1 MIQLNSWTKL
11 QIGHLCF
18 GNGCFKREKTLF
30 YDMQILFP
38 TFTFTFTYVHISITQ
53 GSPFTPFEFEIP
65 FFWCLNHTSANYS
78 ICFSSHYQMH
88 FWMQMRCKTC
98 LNFEMSVV
106 KTLKKKILVSR
117 FLLDAVG
124 LEWLCSC
131 LSVQSEQDKEP
142 KTDQLQE
149 GLFNLKKV
157 TKIGIFFLVKSS
169 LSICMENRRIP
180 GAILAIDSKVC
191 FLLRSSPT

>member
-1 MIQLNSWTKL
+1 MIQLNSWKKL
-11 QIGHLCF
+11 QIGHLCS
-18 GNGCFKREKTLF
+18 GNGCFKREKTFVLWHANIISNIYF
-30 YDMQILFP
+30 YIYLR
-38 TFTFTFTYVHISITQ
+38 THIYHEGIAIYTVWVWN
-53 GSPFTPFEFEIP
+53 T

-106 KTLKKKILVSR
+106 KTFKKKILVSR

-142 KTDQLQE
+142 KTDQL
-149 GLFNLKKV
+149 
-157 TKIGIFFLVKSS
+157 
-169 LSICMENRRIP
+169 
-180 GAILAIDSKVC
+180 
-191 FLLRSSPT
+191 

>member
-30 YDMQILFP
+30 YDIISNIYFYIYLR
-38 TFTFTFTYVHISITQ
+38 THIYHAGFAIYTVWVWN
-53 GSPFTPFEFEIP
+53 T

-98 LNFEMSVV
+98 LNLFKFWDVGCQDF
-106 KTLKKKILVSR
+106 KKKDSSKQISSR
-117 FLLDAVG
+117 CCRLRVAMFLFK
-124 LEWLCSC
+124 C
-131 LSVQSEQDKEP
+131 
-142 KTDQLQE
+142 
-149 GLFNLKKV
+149 
-157 TKIGIFFLVKSS
+157 
-169 LSICMENRRIP
+169 
-180 GAILAIDSKVC
+180 AIRA
-191 FLLRSSPT
+191 RQRT

>member
-1 MIQLNSWTKL
+1 
-11 QIGHLCF
+11 
-18 GNGCFKREKTLF
+18 
-30 YDMQILFP
+30 
-38 TFTFTFTYVHISITQ
+38 
-53 GSPFTPFEFEIP
+53 
-65 FFWCLNHTSANYS
+65 
-78 ICFSSHYQMH
+78 
-88 FWMQMRCKTC
+88 
-98 LNFEMSVV
+98 MSVV

-131 LSVQSEQDKEP
+131 LSVQSEQDKGP

-157 TKIGIFFLVKSS
+157 TKIGIFFLVKS
-169 LSICMENRRIP
+169 MGNRRIP
-180 GAILAIDSKVC
+180 DAILAIDSKVC